1 MVNETNTCRK
11 YVEPKLSDA
20 GWQTEPH
27 DYTEQYYFTAG
38 RIQPRNHRKQRG
50 KRKFADYLLLYN
62 GNFPIAVVE
71 AKAKYKTV
79 DEGLEQPIEYARIL
93 DVKNVDTYRY
103 FGNSLYTYSLKQG
116 IEDGFLA
123 PYLEN
128 YSH

>member
-1 MVNETNTCRK
+1 M
-11 YVEPKLSDA
+11 
-20 GWQTEPH
+20 
-27 DYTEQYYFTAG
+27 
-38 RIQPRNHRKQRG
+38 
-50 KRKFADYLLLYN
+50 
-62 GNFPIAVVE
+62 VE
-71 AKAKYKTV
+71 AKAKYKTA
-79 DEGLEQPIEYARIL
+79 DEGLEQVIEYARIL